1 MQPAPR
7 ATSTLGRAEI
17 MDPTQTGA
25 GGVTVIAVDGKFLV
39 SGLYW
44 QTLSK
49 PQKVMQEA
57 REIGKRDGMDIVA
70 IRRLPT
76 IIQAGFVRKQAG
88 VQKGM
93 FSLASIVADLLLR
106 KDGQSTLDPLIAAFA
121 VGDGRFAIVAFKDGG
136 VVPDSDVVFGS
147 LPQAQEA
154 VRALYALLSSKGK
167 DVTVYAPSELDF
179 GGDSSVTLES
189 LAQAAS
195 RTHKLKPLRFGLSRR
210 EWVLL
215 AAALVA
221 TIVAL
226 VAFQIWRQH
235 QREREEQL
243 ERQRQAELA
252 RIQKDSGQ
260 TVLPAALVHP
270 WTTTPSVPAMISHC
284 RAAARSTPLYLAA
297 WELQGHNCT
306 PSAYEAAYVRMPRAT
321 VLDFRA
327 AAAIAF
333 PAGSTVSI
341 QADADQ
347 ATVRVISQ
355 APAGGDDEMLDVHLR
370 VDSFVSHLQ
379 KQLIPI
385 KVAPK
390 TLPTQDASA
399 NQAGLPSPDW
409 STATFEITSD
419 WPPVSIFDGYDT
431 RGVRLLEQSTTI
443 KERQLSYTLKGEIYG
458 N

>member
-1 MQPAPR
+1 MGPNQPA
-7 ATSTLGRAEI
+7 
-17 MDPTQTGA
+17 A
-25 GGVTVIAVDGKFLV
+25 GSVTVISAGGKFLV

-44 QTLSK
+44 QTLSQ
-49 PQKVMQEA
+49 PQKVMKEA
-57 REIGKRDGMDIVA
+57 REIGRRDGMDIVA

-136 VVPDSDVVFGS
+136 VVPDSDVVFAS
-147 LPQAQEA
+147 LALAQEA
-154 VRALYALLSSKGK
+154 IRALYALLSSKGK
-167 DVTVYAPSELDF
+167 EVTVYAPAELEF
-179 GGDSSVTLES
+179 GGDTSVTLES
-189 LAQAAS
+189 LARAAS

-210 EWVLL
+210 EWILL

-221 TIVAL
+221 IVVAL
-226 VAFQIWRQH
+226 VAYQIWREH

-252 RIQKDSGQ
+252 RILKDSGQ
-260 TVLPAALVHP
+260 EVLPAALVHP

-297 WELQGHNCT
+297 WELLGHNCT
-306 PSAYEAAYVRMPRAT
+306 PNAYEAAYVRQPRAT
-321 VLDFRA
+321 VLAFRA
-327 AAAIAF
+327 AAAVAF
-333 PAGSTVSI
+333 PPGSTVSI

-355 APAGGDDEMLDVHLR
+355 APAGGDDEMRDVHFR
-370 VDSFVSHLQ
+370 VDHLVSHLQ

-390 TLPTQDASA
+390 AQQSQGTSE
-399 NQAGLPSPDW
+399 NQVAMPLPDW

-419 WPPVSIFDGYDT
+419 WPAVSIFHGFDT

-443 KERQLSYTLKGEIYG
+443 KESKLSYTLKGEIYG

>member
-1 MQPAPR
+1 MG
-7 ATSTLGRAEI
+7 LN
-17 MDPTQTGA
+17 QTAA
-25 GGVTVIAVDGKFLV
+25 GTVTVISAGGKFLV

-44 QTLSK
+44 QTLSQ
-49 PQKVMQEA
+49 PQKVMKEA
-57 REIGKRDGMDIVA
+57 REIGRRDGMDIVA

-136 VVPDSDVVFGS
+136 VVPDSDVVFAS
-147 LPQAQEA
+147 LPLAQEA

-167 DVTVYAPSELDF
+167 EVTVYAPAELEF

-189 LAQAAS
+189 LARAAS

-210 EWVLL
+210 EWILL

-221 TIVAL
+221 IVVAL
-226 VAFQIWRQH
+226 VAYQIWRQH
-235 QREREEQL
+235 QREREELL

-252 RIQKDSGQ
+252 RILKDSGQ
-260 TVLPAALVHP
+260 EVLPAALVHP

-306 PSAYEAAYVRMPRAT
+306 PNAYEAAYVRQPRAT
-321 VLDFRA
+321 VLDFTA
-327 AAAIAF
+327 AAAAAF
-333 PAGSTVSI
+333 PPGSTVSI

-355 APAGGDDEMLDVHLR
+355 APAGGDDEMQDVHFR
-370 VDSFVSHLQ
+370 VDHLVSHLQ

-390 TLPTQDASA
+390 AQQTQSA
-399 NQAGLPSPDW
+399 QENQVAMPPPDW

-419 WPPVSIFDGYDT
+419 WPAVSIFAGFDT

-443 KERQLSYTLKGEIYG
+443 KESKLSYTLKGEIYG